1 MPFERDPNTLA
12 RKWVKPGTEGMEHRI
27 GGLEKD
33 SLTGNISYDPDN
45 HANMTNLRKQKI
57 QNIQNEFQDI
67 TITGPENGDVLVI
80 GWGSTNGPI
89 SEAQNTLSKN
99 GMQLDHIQLSF
110 LWPLAESLKN
120 IIAKYNSVVVVEMN
134 DGQLFNLLRVEIAP
148 NAKSITQVS
157 GKPFR
162 VIDLI
167 EKFSTLNK

>member
-1 MPFERDPNTLA
+1 
-12 RKWVKPGTEGMEHRI
+12 MEHRI

-33 SLTGNISYDPDN
+33 SLTGNISYDPEN
-45 HANMTNLRKQKI
+45 HANMTDLRYQKI
-57 QNIQNEFQDI
+57 KKVQKEFNDI
-67 TITGPENGDVLVI
+67 SITGPQNGDLLVI

-99 GMQLDHIQLSF
+99 GMQIAHIQLSC

-120 IIAKYNSVVVVEMN
+120 IIAKYNHVVVVEMN

-162 VIDLI
+162 VTDLI
-167 EKFSTLNK
+167 EKFSALNK

>member
-1 MPFERDPNTLA
+1 
-12 RKWVKPGTEGMEHRI
+12 
-27 GGLEKD
+27 
-33 SLTGNISYDPDN
+33 
-45 HANMTNLRKQKI
+45 MTNLRKQKI

-67 TITGPENGDVLVI
+67 TITGPKNGDVLVI

-99 GMQLDHIQLSF
+99 GMQIAHIQLSC

-120 IIAKYNSVVVVEMN
+120 IITKYNSVVVVEMN